1 MRRFAR
7 FGIICDVLRD
17 LIHYVQ
23 FKKREKHPWKSATF
37 LKVTLPH
44 GVFFTFFKFY
54 KWNQVAQPI
63 TYAQFKKPE
72 NDPVRSVTFSKS
84 SA

>member
-44 GVFFTFFKFY
+44 GFFSRFLNSTNGTKLRNLSHMHNL
-54 KWNQVAQPI
+54 KNLKMTP
-63 TYAQFKKPE
+63 
-72 NDPVRSVTFSKS
+72 
-84 SA
+84 